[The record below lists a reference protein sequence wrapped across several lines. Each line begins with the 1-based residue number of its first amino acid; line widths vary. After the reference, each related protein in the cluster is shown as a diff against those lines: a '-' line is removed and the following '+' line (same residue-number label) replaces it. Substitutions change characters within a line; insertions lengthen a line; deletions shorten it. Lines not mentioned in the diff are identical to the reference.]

1 MSIKVLNEFL
11 PRAEQARLGA
21 VKVGQSLNITEQGTL
36 DVSSYMNV
44 MARTTNVVSEIPYEL
59 NISVEDGKFSAKTG
73 TRYSFANSPYNLLPT
88 DRQITADITG
98 ERYVCVDSYTNLVLT
113 EAYDTNYSLPIAKI
127 SINNGKV
134 VSIDALYPG
143 FGATDNTVFVLPG
156 VSGLIPAGRLANGGL
171 NNQEFK
177 YTEAKKVQVSEDGT
191 YLVGCNDTDLV
202 LLSED
207 VTYDAD
213 LNGNRLNDTPVNYA
227 ICGKVV
233 VENGKITEFVSRPTF
248 HALDYYDMDLNYAK
262 REDLGQLAYKDKV
275 STSDI
280 AVGGIA
286 QSAVTGLITALNN
299 KQDTLTLDDI
309 PKASSSNPVKS
320 SGIYSELAKK
330 QDNLTAGTGI
340 DITNN
345 VISEVSIAYVN
356 YGTGLYADITD
367 LIANKKIILC
377 KYEGRIYQ
385 YTAPYTSGSASYY
398 YFTCVD
404 TYNSVKYLRVDQ
416 GSNWTNGSQGIQ
428 ATITGAASTVTS
440 SNLTKNRAV
449 ISNASGKIAVSD
461 TTDTELSYV
470 HGVTSNIQTQLNE
483 KVVKNSN
490 IVGSTHT
497 KITYDSKG
505 LVTSGAD
512 LTASDI
518 PPITLDKLTDITA
531 TANELNVLDGITA
544 TTQELNYVDGV
555 TSNIQTQLNSKLDK
569 VSTASDNNRFYAIS
583 PTGTQTVLEG
593 EQEGTSANTVTLRTS
608 TGTIRTATP
617 TDNNDAT
624 TKKYVDDA
632 LAGKQDSLN
641 PGNGIEID
649 ANNNINIIQK
659 GTSYSVFGALKD
671 EAGILSQFNS
681 SNFALLSVLFPDT
694 FNKAKIILHA
704 QTGTI
709 YANWQTLLCDTYST
723 KLLISSE
730 TGIPKFY
737 ISSNTVLSST
747 PLSANTW
754 YWFCVDDDGTNATY
768 YAIQDNNYTLN
779 TLPSLS
785 SWTAYSKITHEDF
798 VNAFKNTS
806 LQVGKDF
813 WTDAWT
819 GKIDLKQ
826 SQITINDTEAWKYEI
841 SDAQPAL
848 ATLDKYGLVKPD
860 GVTINI
866 NNGLITFKNTPGY
879 ITANSPALNGTPT
892 APTAAKGT
900 NNKQIANTEYVRN
913 ELADYV
919 VKNNNITAGTHTK
932 ITYDAKGLV
941 TAGTD
946 IKLSDVTDIT
956 ASASEVNVLDGITTS
971 TTELNY
977 VKGVTSSIQTQLN
990 NKQATISDL
999 ATIRSGATAGSTALQ
1014 PSDVIDNVTSTATD
1028 QPLSANQGK
1037 ILQEQIDDLKSIGRF
1052 LSIWNCKIGKPT
1064 SEPESLPYTYH
1075 TGDYFLV
1082 GEVNESGT
1090 NYRPA
1095 GSSYTGAASTVVETE
1110 VVKVA
1115 DMYYYDGTTWQLS
1128 QNSQRTVS
1136 FADIAGQPTDNTN
1149 LSNALNNKVTKNNA
1163 ITGATHTKITY
1174 DSKGLVTGGS
1184 DLTTSDIPSLPVSKL
1199 TGVTATA
1206 SELNVLDG
1214 IDTTTTALNYTKDVT
1229 SPIQAQIDTKLN
1241 YADYGL
1247 IVPDTTNMKVL
1258 KTYEYDISNTSV
1270 YTFCKFKNDKS
1281 NLADLTGDAIFR
1293 ITITGTNINQNIE
1306 GIISVRQAVESP
1318 YIVIRNRR
1326 GSSSTATTGIRSI
1339 HTCYPK
1345 ALNNGYDW
1353 LIELSAY
1360 NATPRH
1366 IKIEVLKSDTGFE
1379 WLDTATLTTYN
1390 STYQTRASITAYTID
1405 GIIGYPNLYW
1415 NVNSASSAGY
1425 ISSYLPK
1432 LIPGTMPKTGEATL
1446 ASQFVFMSGNLIYP
1460 ATNKTKA
1467 IDPGFGIVY
1476 SSTAVANN
1484 TTYTYTYLRQKGT
1497 VSSLTNIPHATLA
1510 TGNKVWFRCHLD
1522 NSGNIISDNYVDTE
1536 MRPGYTWYY
1545 IGVAS
1550 SARALMLD
1558 LTSSIFLTLDTE
1570 GNLTHINGKKI
1581 TSTDLLNYA
1590 PLKSPAL
1597 TGIPTT
1603 PTAAKGTNNKQ
1614 IANTEY
1620 VRNELADYVVKNAD
1634 IAGATH
1640 TKITYDAKGLV
1651 TAGSDITL
1659 ADVTDITATTT
1670 EVNYL
1675 SGVTSNVQTQLN
1687 NKANSSQLSNYQL
1700 LITSSNK
1707 LSADLLSEGSNNK
1720 LVSQAEKSTWNAK
1733 QNALTAGTNINITN
1747 NTISTN
1753 AAQVII
1759 RRYS

>member
-44 MARTTNVVSEIPYEL
+44 MARTTNVVSEIPYAL
-59 NISVEDGKFSAKTG
+59 NISVENGKFSAKTG

-143 FGATDNTVFVLPG
+143 FGATDNTIFVLPG

-191 YLVGCNDTDLV
+191 YLVGCNGTDLV

-280 AVGGIA
+280 VAGGIA
-286 QSAVTGLITALNN
+286 QSAVTGLTTALNN
-299 KQDTLTLDDI
+299 KQDTLTWDDI

-330 QDNLTAGTGI
+330 QNNLTAGTGI

-404 TYNSVKYLRVDQ
+404 TYSSVKYLRVDQ

-440 SNLTKNRAV
+440 NNLIKNRAV

-470 HGVTSNIQTQLNE
+470 HGITSNIQTQLNE
-483 KVVKNSN
+483 KVVKN
-490 IVGSTHT
+490 
-497 KITYDSKG
+497 D
-505 LVTSGAD
+505 
-512 LTASDI
+512 
-518 PPITLDKLTDITA
+518 
-531 TANELNVLDGITA
+531 
-544 TTQELNYVDGV
+544 
-555 TSNIQTQLNSKLDK
+555 
-569 VSTASDNNRFYAIS
+569 AI
-583 PTGTQTVLEG
+583 
-593 EQEGTSANTVTLRTS
+593 
-608 TGTIRTATP
+608 I
-617 TDNNDAT
+617 
-624 TKKYVDDA
+624 
-632 LAGKQDSLN
+632 
-641 PGNGIEID
+641 
-649 ANNNINIIQK
+649 
-659 GTSYSVFGALKD
+659 
-671 EAGILSQFNS
+671 
-681 SNFALLSVLFPDT
+681 
-694 FNKAKIILHA
+694 
-704 QTGTI
+704 
-709 YANWQTLLCDTYST
+709 
-723 KLLISSE
+723 
-730 TGIPKFY
+730 
-737 ISSNTVLSST
+737 
-747 PLSANTW
+747 
-754 YWFCVDDDGTNATY
+754 
-768 YAIQDNNYTLN
+768 
-779 TLPSLS
+779 
-785 SWTAYSKITHEDF
+785 
-798 VNAFKNTS
+798 
-806 LQVGKDF
+806 
-813 WTDAWT
+813 
-819 GKIDLKQ
+819 
-826 SQITINDTEAWKYEI
+826 
-841 SDAQPAL
+841 
-848 ATLDKYGLVKPD
+848 
-860 GVTINI
+860 
-866 NNGLITFKNTPGY
+866 
-879 ITANSPALNGTPT
+879 
-892 APTAAKGT
+892 
-900 NNKQIANTEYVRN
+900 
-913 ELADYV
+913 
-919 VKNNNITAGTHTK
+919 
-932 ITYDAKGLV
+932 
-941 TAGTD
+941 
-946 IKLSDVTDIT
+946 
-956 ASASEVNVLDGITTS
+956 
-971 TTELNY
+971 
-977 VKGVTSSIQTQLN
+977 
-990 NKQATISDL
+990 
-999 ATIRSGATAGSTALQ
+999 
-1014 PSDVIDNVTSTATD
+1014 
-1028 QPLSANQGK
+1028 
-1037 ILQEQIDDLKSIGRF
+1037 
-1052 LSIWNCKIGKPT
+1052 
-1064 SEPESLPYTYH
+1064 
-1075 TGDYFLV
+1075 
-1082 GEVNESGT
+1082 
-1090 NYRPA
+1090 
-1095 GSSYTGAASTVVETE
+1095 
-1110 VVKVA
+1110 
-1115 DMYYYDGTTWQLS
+1115 
-1128 QNSQRTVS
+1128 
-1136 FADIAGQPTDNTN
+1136 
-1149 LSNALNNKVTKNNA
+1149 
-1163 ITGATHTKITY
+1163 GATHTKITY

-1184 DLTTSDIPSLPVSKL
+1184 DLTVSDIPSLPVSKL

-1229 SPIQAQIDTKLN
+1229 SPIQVQIDTKLN

-1258 KTYEYDISNTSV
+1258 KTYEYDISDTSV
-1270 YTFCKFKNDKS
+1270 YTFCKFKNDKN

-1293 ITITGTNINQNIE
+1293 MTITGTNINQNIE

-1326 GSSSTATTGIRSI
+1326 GSSSVATTGIRSI

-1345 ALNNGYDW
+1345 TLNNGYDW

-1360 NATPRH
+1360 NATTRH
-1366 IKIEVLKSDTGFE
+1366 IKIEVLRSDTGFE

-1390 STYQTRASITAYTID
+1390 STYQTSASITTYTID

-1415 NVNSASSAGY
+1415 NVTSASSAGY

-1446 ASQFVFMSGNLIYP
+1446 SSQFVFMSGNLIYP

-1476 SSTAVANN
+1476 SSTATANN
-1484 TTYTYTYLRQKGT
+1484 NTYTYTYLRQKGT
-1497 VSSLTNIPHATLA
+1497 VTSLTNIPHATLA

-1550 SARALMLD
+1550 SASALMLD

-1581 TSTDLLNYA
+1581 TSTDLINYA

-1620 VRNELADYVVKNAD
+1620 VRNELADYVTKNAD
-1634 IAGATH
+1634 ITGATH